1 VSEARPARNPAPRP
15 RIGITTYPRGGERRL
30 TFTLPAAYVDAV
42 RAGGGLPLLL
52 PPGEDRPED
61 LLDGLDGVVFGGGG
75 DLDPAL
81 FGGRPHAAV
90 YGVDRERDL
99 FELAL
104 MRAALDRRLPL
115 LAICRGLQLLN
126 VVRGGTLHAHLP
138 DAVGEETCHRD
149 SQALHTH
156 HPVRVAP
163 DSRLA
168 GIYGRDAM
176 HIASWH
182 HQAVER
188 LGRDLRAVAWAP
200 DGTVEAVEDPARPEL
215 LAVQWHPELDLDA
228 DSPQRRLLCA
238 FVALAGSAPN
248 RG

>member
-1 VSEARPARNPAPRP
+1 VNAAPPRP
-15 RIGITTYPRGGERRL
+15 RPLIGVTTYPRAGERRL
-30 TFTLPAAYVDAV
+30 AFSLPAAYVDAV
-42 RAGGGLPLLL
+42 RAGGGVPLLL
-52 PPGEDRPED
+52 PPGEERPED

-81 FGGRPHAAV
+81 FGGRPHDAV
-90 YGVDRERDL
+90 YGVNRERDA

-104 MRAALDRRLPL
+104 MRASLARRLPL

-138 DAVGEETCHRD
+138 EAVGEEVCHRE
-149 SQALHTH
+149 SQQGHTH

-168 GIYGRDAM
+168 AIYGADELV
-176 HIASWH
+176 IASWH
-182 HQAVER
+182 HQAVEK
-188 LGRDLRAVAWAP
+188 LGSELRAVAWAP

-215 LAVQWHPELDLDA
+215 LAVQWHPELELA
-228 DSPQRRLLCA
+228 PESPQRRLLAA
-238 FVALAGSAPN
+238 FVALAGA
-248 RG
+248 RTKAR